1 MNNLLKKIA
10 THQVKVRL
18 EREKRKKLAAKKQ
31 TYFPL
36 IEDHLVM
43 MSTRKEAEKY
53 LTKKYK
59 LLFSNPGNQY
69 TTKELMF
76 RAMDRLHYEVNTKL
90 TSHKRPF
97 RFNWTSKRINDKTEE
112 WTLYSTTETETETK
126 ELIKFMVSK

>member
-18 EREKRKKLAAKKQ
+18 EREERKKLAAKKQ

-69 TTKELMF
+69 ATKELMF

-90 TSHKRPF
+90 TSHSGLSDSTGRPKESMTKRKNGHCTQQQKQKPKLK
-97 RFNWTSKRINDKTEE
+97 S
-112 WTLYSTTETETETK
+112 
-126 ELIKFMVSK
+126 